1 MIDNYDLWKEYD
13 ARQEEALARQPKCY
27 ECNEHIQDETCYEI
41 DVNLVCKSCLR
52 ENHMRFTDRY
62 L

>member
-1 MIDNYDLWKEYD
+1 MDNYDLWKEHD
-13 ARQEEALARQPKCY
+13 EAQEEALARLPKCH

-41 DVNLVCKSCLR
+41 DGKLFCESCLK
-52 ENHMRFTDRY
+52 ENHMRYTEQY